1 MPHWLSTTTRNPWL
15 WHPRQGKNP
24 SCLGQIMCSN
34 WSKAKNLPKGGKGER
49 IGWRGAIAEDYLQ
62 DPAVC
67 RAWKLKA
74 NKNISAEYLL
84 KYRRILSRILYMIS
98 YIITAEYLIEYC
110 TTWERQS
117 RVQST
122 SCFSFLALVTLLSPS
137 GDLGIGLVRD
147 NPTGPT
153 FWSDCLNPLQTEL
166 DYLWG
171 VLSCFQDDIRWF

>member
-15 WHPRQGKNP
+15 WHPRQGKSYLSRANNV
-24 SCLGQIMCSN
+24 QYYR
-34 WSKAKNLPKGGKGER
+34 SKAKNLPKGGKGER

-84 KYRRILSRILYMIS
+84 KYRRILFRISYMML
-98 YIITAEYLIEYC
+98 YIITAEYLIEYR
-110 TTWERQS
+110 TKWERQS

-122 SCFSFLALVTLLSPS
+122 SCFSFLVLVTFLSPS
-137 GDLGIGLVRD
+137 GDLGIGLVWD
-147 NPTGPT
+147 NHPSYPTRPT
-153 FWSDCLNPLQTEL
+153 FWSVCWNPLQTEL
-166 DYLWG
+166 KYLWWF
-171 VLSCFQDDIRWF
+171 LSCS